1 MNKSARDAKLKYEG
15 NVFKSNNFG
24 YFKVI
29 EYLDFKNVVVEFIE
43 TKFVTVTTTQQIKH
57 GEVRDMWCPSV
68 EGVGINDLE
77 FKDSPDHNRS
87 PYYCMWVNMLRRSHN
102 VYNKHEYVGASCDKN
117 WLYLSKFI
125 KDISEIENHTKGL
138 EEGWQLDK
146 DILVKGNKHYSK
158 ETCCFV
164 PKEIN
169 SLLISAK
176 LRRGKF
182 PVGVGYNK
190 RDKLFTS
197 TISIE
202 GKRKSLGCY
211 KDEVSAFQAYKL
223 AKEQNIKYIAD
234 KFKGEIASNVYEA
247 LYNWRIEI
255 DD

>member
-1 MNKSARDAKLKYEG
+1 MNNTARDAKLKYEG
-15 NVFKSNNFG
+15 KVFKSNNFG
-24 YFKVI
+24 DFKVI
-29 EYLDFKNVVVEFIE
+29 EYINFKNVVIEFVK
-43 TKFVTVTTTQQIKH
+43 TKFVTTTTTQQIKF
-57 GEVRDMWCPSV
+57 GEVRDMLYPSV

-77 FKDSPDHNRS
+77 LTNIPTQTRN
-87 PYYCMWVNMLRRSHN
+87 PYYYMWVNMLRRSHN
-102 VYNKHEYVGASCDKN
+102 VYNKYEYDGASCDKN
-117 WLYLSKFI
+117 WLYFSKFI
-125 KDISEIENHTKGL
+125 EDISNIENHIKGV
-138 EEGWQLDK
+138 EDGWELDK

-211 KDEVSAFQAYKL
+211 KDEISAFQAYKL
-223 AKEQNIKYIAD
+223 AKEQHIKYIAD
-234 KFKGEIASNVYEA
+234 KFKDEIASNVYDA
-247 LYNWRIEI
+247 LMTYQVEI
-255 DD
+255 TD